1 MKGGGFLGWT
11 IAGIIFIIILLLTLG
26 KVSVMVDYGELLIVK
41 IKYMFFPI
49 FTLPQKK
56 EAAEKPKKAKR
67 KKKEQKKKDEK
78 PDDKENK
85 EKKKPALGDI
95 IELVKAGVDSLGKPL
110 KKILKRVEISHLRLN
125 IVCGGEDAAKAAI
138 TFGAVN
144 MAVGN
149 LLGWIDTFFTLKP
162 VDELSVNVDFESEQT
177 TAKAYVMVKLTVAAA
192 LAFVFTLIGR
202 ALGHYFTHKET
213 REAVKNMVST
223 DKAADNPS

>member
-1 MKGGGFLGWT
+1 MGWI

-67 KKKEQKKKDEK
+67 KKKEKKKEDEK
-78 PDDKENK
+78 PDDKK
-85 EKKKPALGDI
+85 EKKKPAIGDM

-110 KKILKRVEISHLRLN
+110 KKILKRVEISHLKLN

-162 VDELSVNVDFESEQT
+162 VDELAVNVDFESEQT

-213 REAVKNMVST
+213 REAVKNMVSA
-223 DKAADNPS
+223 DNAADNPS

>member
-1 MKGGGFLGWT
+1 MGWT

-162 VDELSVNVDFESEQT
+162 VDELAVNVDFESEQT

>member
-1 MKGGGFLGWT
+1 MGWI

-67 KKKEQKKKDEK
+67 KKKEKKKEDEK
-78 PDDKENK
+78 PDDKK
-85 EKKKPALGDI
+85 EKKKPAIGDI

-110 KKILKRVEISHLRLN
+110 KKILKRVEISHLKLN

-213 REAVKNMVST
+213 REAVKNMVSA
-223 DKAADNPS
+223 DNAADNPS

>member
-1 MKGGGFLGWT
+1 MGWI

-67 KKKEQKKKDEK
+67 KKKEKKKEDEK
-78 PDDKENK
+78 SDDKENK
-85 EKKKPALGDI
+85 EKKKPAIGDI

-110 KKILKRVEISHLRLN
+110 KKILKRVEISHLKLN

-162 VDELSVNVDFESEQT
+162 VDELAVNVDFESEQT

-213 REAVKNMVST
+213 REAVKNMVSA
-223 DKAADNPS
+223 DNAADNPS

>member
-1 MKGGGFLGWT
+1 MGWI

-78 PDDKENK
+78 SDDKENK

-162 VDELSVNVDFESEQT
+162 VDELAVNVDFESEQT

-213 REAVKNMVST
+213 REAVKNMVSA
-223 DKAADNPS
+223 DNAADNPS

>member
-1 MKGGGFLGWT
+1 MGWI

-67 KKKEQKKKDEK
+67 KKKEQKKEDEK

-162 VDELSVNVDFESEQT
+162 VDELAVNVDFESEQT

>member
-1 MKGGGFLGWT
+1 MGWT

-110 KKILKRVEISHLRLN
+110 KKILKRVEISHLKLN